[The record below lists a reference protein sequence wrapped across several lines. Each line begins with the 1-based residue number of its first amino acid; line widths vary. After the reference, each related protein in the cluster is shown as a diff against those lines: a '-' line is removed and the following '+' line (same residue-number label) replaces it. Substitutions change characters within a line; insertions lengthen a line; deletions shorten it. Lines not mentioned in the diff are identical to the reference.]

1 MKCNSCGY
9 HNEDNA
15 KYCKKCG
22 RELSSMVKR
31 YCEACGKQ
39 LTDGAKYCKYCGGVV
54 KTKNE
59 QLSTEISEKKTKTKK
74 NVKAVAFFIIMIV
87 ALIVVIVVMSQKKL
101 LNGDNFENQDFVEE
115 DDSNNTYNDT
125 QDELLDENIDED
137 DPLVDENSVD
147 SQNDVDERGS
157 YRQNVS
163 VEENV
168 LTIREKYNEIVSF
181 ISSGEYVE
189 NKLEDSVTGYYDGNE
204 LKAIIVSRGANGIE
218 YTQSYYY
225 DEGNLIFAYYEN
237 EDSHRFYFYEEY
249 LMRWRYCADANNSSD
264 AINYDWDSSEE
275 YIEWEKIVLD
285 ASNAFLNK

>member
-22 RELSSMVKR
+22 KELSVMVKR

-39 LTDGAKYCKYCGGVV
+39 LTDGAKYCKYCGGVA

-59 QLSTEISEKKTKTKK
+59 QLSKQVHEKKTKTKN
-74 NVKAVAFFIIMIV
+74 NVKIVAFSIIMIV
-87 ALIVVIVVMSQKKL
+87 ALIIVIVVMSQNKIP
-101 LNGDNFENQDFVEE
+101 NGYDLENQDFVEE
-115 DDSNNTYNDT
+115 DDSNTYNDT
-125 QDELLDENIDED
+125 KDELLDENIDEED
-137 DPLVDENSVD
+137 HPVEENGVD
-147 SQNDVDERGS
+147 SQNDVDERDS
-157 YRQNVS
+157 YSQNVS

-168 LTIREKYNEIVSF
+168 LIIREKYNEIVSF
-181 ISSGEYVE
+181 ISSGKYVE
-189 NKLEDSVTGYYDGNE
+189 NELEDNVTGYYDGDE
-204 LKAIIVSRGANGIE
+204 LKAVIVSRGANGIE

-264 AINYDWDSSEE
+264 AINYDWDSFEE

-285 ASNAFLNK
+285 ASDAFLN

>member
-22 RELSSMVKR
+22 KELPAMVKR
-31 YCEACGKQ
+31 YCEVCGKQ
-39 LTDGAKYCKYCGGVV
+39 LADEAKYCKYCGGVA

-59 QLSTEISEKKTKTKK
+59 QLSKQVNEKKTKTKN
-74 NVKAVAFFIIMIV
+74 NVKIVAFPIIMII
-87 ALIVVIVVMSQKKL
+87 ALIIVIVVMSQNKTP
-101 LNGDNFENQDFVEE
+101 NGYDLENQDFVEE
-115 DDSNNTYNDT
+115 DDSNTYNDT
-125 QDELLDENIDED
+125 KDEVLDENIDEENY
-137 DPLVDENSVD
+137 PVEENSVD
-147 SQNDVDERGS
+147 SQNDVDERDS
-157 YRQNVS
+157 YSQDVS

-168 LTIREKYNEIVSF
+168 LIIREKYNEIVSF
-181 ISSGEYVE
+181 ISSGKYVE
-189 NKLEDSVTGYYDGNE
+189 NKLEDSVTGYYDGDE
-204 LKAIIVSRGANGIE
+204 LKAVIVSRGANGIE

-225 DEGNLIFAYYEN
+225 DEENLIFAYYEN

-249 LMRWRYCADANNSSD
+249 LMRWRYCTDANNSSD

-285 ASNAFLNK
+285 ASEAFLN